1 MKNVKISLL
10 AAGALMAIVACS
22 SLEVDNPTS
31 ENFPNDWSAAE
42 FIKANPDLR
51 ALQIRDKVTYMNA
64 VSGAE
69 KDDDAFI
76 ANEEVVKALM
86 IKHGGMTEADFD
98 ISVHGAYIKKFNI
111 YGVENESAIFDTLTL
126 DTAIIERQFI
136 AYGAIEGRPYR
147 FCKDSDANLV
157 PKCEST
163 QADESP
169 NVGFVGHLYCAKD
182 GAVYCLD
189 CEPEA
194 SGCPDNFVPEESSS
208 SAAAPES
215 SETAGDESSS
225 SEGEGGETA
234 DSSSSEGGENPESSD
249 ASADSSS
256 SEEAAAES
264 SSSAE

>member
-31 ENFPNDWSAAE
+31 ENFPKDWSAAE

-51 ALQIRDKVTYMNA
+51 ALQIRDKVTYMNTL
-64 VSGAE
+64 SGAE

-86 IKHGGMTEADFD
+86 IKHCGMTEADFD

-126 DTAIIERQFI
+126 DTATIERQYI
-136 AYGAIEGRPYR
+136 VYGALEGRPYR
-147 FCKDSDANLV
+147 FCKDTDVNLV
-157 PKCEST
+157 PKCETT

-169 NVGFVGHLYCAKD
+169 NVGFAEHIYCAKD
-182 GAVYCLD
+182 AAVYCLD
-189 CEPEA
+189 CEPET
-194 SGCPDNFVPEESSS
+194 SECPDNFVAPEESSS

-215 SETAGDESSS
+215 SEAAGEESSS
-225 SEGEGGETA
+225 SEGGETA

-256 SEEAAAES
+256 SEEATAES